1 MPEIGREVPQLE
13 LTCWLPSAKKGSE
26 PMRKPLLIL
35 TIFTWMSFL
44 AACAAAPAA
53 QEITITAQGMT
64 YQPASFE
71 VTAGQPVR
79 LVLQNDD
86 VVEHDFS
93 IMAFPMSGMSSQ
105 QEDMPGHNMGDMAT
119 QPELHVAA
127 PVGGQGVLEFTP
139 SKPGTYTFSCTIAGH
154 MEAGML
160 GTLTVRAR

>member
-1 MPEIGREVPQLE
+1 
-13 LTCWLPSAKKGSE
+13 
-26 PMRKPLLIL
+26 MRRPLLMVAA
-35 TIFTWMSFL
+35 FTWMSFL
-44 AACAAAPAA
+44 AACAATPAA

-79 LVLQNDD
+79 LVFQNDD

-93 IMAFPMSGMSSQ
+93 IMAFPMSQMSSQ
-105 QEDMPGHNMGDMAT
+105 QDDMPGHNMGDMAT